1 MLILEPV
8 FRGIHW
14 STIDQNL
21 IRQGKVAAEPEKL
34 LPPDIMHLI
43 NNADAIGY
51 TLANGANIFRQL
63 KHRLE
68 TNDLPRLENC
78 MKYAPDLN
86 RLTHN
91 LVQYGLTH
99 RPDIPQYLLCETAFF
114 SNLPAY
120 ASAYALPHKFFE
132 EGIRRYGGDCICHHW
147 IWNSIHQHDSDIS
160 RLLSIHLCNTPN
172 LAAIKDGAP
181 LETSL
186 GFSMLEGL
194 PSATGCGN
202 IDPSIVL
209 LFTAS
214 QTPTE
219 IEHLLAHESGWKA
232 LTGEPCSFNDLLTG
246 KENNATS
253 TREMLRQGLLK
264 TIGAGFASLGGADA
278 IVFAAD
284 DLNLSSPFI
293 LDTCHALKFAGVICY
308 PKVIKKQNE
317 IWDFTA
323 ADSQVKVFGVEYHR
337 IQALHELLN

>member
-1 MLILEPV
+1 MLALEPV
-8 FRGIHW
+8 FGGIHW
-14 STIDQNL
+14 SIIDQNRV
-21 IRQGKVAAEPEKL
+21 RQGKVAAEPEKL

-43 NNADAIGY
+43 NDADAIGY
-51 TLANGANIFRQL
+51 TLANGANIFQQL

-68 TNDLPRLENC
+68 MNDLPRLENC

-86 RLTHN
+86 RLTHD

-114 SNLPAY
+114 SNLPAC
-120 ASAYALPHKFFE
+120 ASAYALPYEFYEK
-132 EGIRRYGGDCICHHW
+132 GVRRFGGDGLCHHW
-147 IWNSIHQHDSDIS
+147 VWKFLHQYDPRIN
-160 RLLSIHLCNTPN
+160 RLLSIHLCDTPN

-181 LETSL
+181 IETSL

-194 PSATGCGN
+194 PSKTGCGD
-202 IDPSIVL
+202 IDPSIIL
-209 LFTAS
+209 LFTAN

-219 IEHLLAHESGWKA
+219 IEHLLTHESGWKA
-232 LTGEPCSFNDLLTG
+232 LTGKPCSFNDLLTG
-246 KENNATS
+246 KENNILS
-253 TREMLRQGLLK
+253 TREKFRQGLLK

-293 LDTCHALKFAGVICY
+293 LDTCHALKFAGVVCRPQATIDTSG
-308 PKVIKKQNE
+308 

-323 ADSQVKVFGVEYHR
+323 AGSQVKVFGVEYHR
-337 IQALHELLN
+337 IEALHELFN